1 MGRTYS
7 HLSYEE
13 RQKLSELLDEG
24 ESLREIS
31 RQLGRAASTVSRE
44 LTRLKNELGDYH
56 PYYAQK
62 GAKRRRR
69 GAYRKPRLKSNEL
82 QQHVLTKLELGW
94 SPEQVAGRLRRE
106 GAAERVSAETI
117 YRYIYDCKPEYSKYL
132 CRHHAKRKKFRQG
145 KHKKAPPIPQRTPIS
160 ERPAEVQLR
169 QELGH
174 WECDLMTSKQSN
186 ASLQV
191 CVERVTRYSEIRLIP
206 SRKARAASS
215 AIIEALKKHRCL
227 TLTYDNGAENAS
239 HRAVNYS
246 LKTKSYFCDVYHSWQ
261 KGTVENTIGLI
272 RRRYAKRTDLS
283 TVPLEALKRLQGEL
297 NSRPRK
303 CLQYATPME
312 VLEIRRVAL
321 HS

>member
-1 MGRTYS
+1 MGRTYKQ
-7 HLSYEE
+7 LSYLDRE
-13 RQKLSELLDEG
+13 KLSELLDEG
-24 ESLREIS
+24 ESIREIS

-44 LTRLKNELGDYH
+44 LKHLRNELEDYH
-56 PYYAQK
+56 PYYAQQ
-62 GAKRRRR
+62 GAKRRRK
-69 GAYRKPRLKSNEL
+69 GAYRKPRLRSNEL
-82 QQHVLTKLELGW
+82 QQYVLSKLECGW
-94 SPEQVAGRLRRE
+94 SPEQISGRLKRE
-106 GAAERVSAETI
+106 GAPEQVSPESI
-117 YRYIYDCKPEYSKYL
+117 YRFIYDCKPEYTKYL
-132 CRHHAKRKKFRQG
+132 CRHHAKRRKFRQG
-145 KHKKAPPIPQRTPIS
+145 KHGKPPPIPQRTPIS

-169 QELGH
+169 QEIGH

-191 CVERVTRYSEIRLIP
+191 CVERATRYTEIRLIP
-206 SRKARAASS
+206 SRKARVVSS
-215 AIIEALKKHRCL
+215 AIIEALRRHRCL

-239 HRAVNYS
+239 HRAVNYE

-312 VLEIRRVAL
+312 VLKARSVAL
-321 HS
+321 QC